1 MKGQLRMRK
10 LLSNVA
16 LIFVVALV
24 VMAVAGPVR
33 AATLVVDGT
42 CVDSNGDGLCDDG
55 ATYKTIQA
63 AVDAANPGDLVQVG
77 PAVYRERV
85 VISKALTLQGDP
97 GAMETVGPGAEAPTL
112 EGDGASGYGF
122 AIADGTDNVIIEG
135 FIIQNYGPHPE
146 PSGGQ
151 SAGVAATNGTTD
163 PTTDIT
169 IRYNRFDDINW
180 ASVFFYNSGQSAYE
194 RVTVTYNEINMG
206 AWSLN
211 ANVYGVECTNCAQAY
226 IAHNEISGGCNG
238 IALSAQGTAAH
249 TVDAV
254 GNRVENNTIQG
265 ADEGDILLLSY
276 DPTAG
281 DAAPVLR
288 NTHIVGN
295 RLVNDGATGQQSN
308 SALLVY
314 PAYSGEV
321 EALTVMDNVMAV
333 DQADN
338 VPVDLATTKNIT
350 FSGNT
355 ITVTNPAVNGR
366 ALYLNSVGGSFMDIE
381 DNQISVRGS
390 APTSVYIFHG
400 LDLRGS
406 AGTRLLR
413 QSLLSRRTRFSR
425 QHAELMW
432 AALKDEATSPAPAAP
447 NAPTARPGFEGARIR
462 NNRFYGENVG
472 NSSAALRL
480 RASLPS
486 TATVALAG
494 NEITGF
500 NSGMWVNS
508 PQNLFIRDNTLIA
521 NGYGINTT
529 GTTGDLTFQA
539 TGNVISGSTSAGIL
553 FDSAGAVQAV
563 VGGSLANAN
572 VFRNN
577 GPAPGHNVDV
587 TAPATSTVDV
597 DLTFNDWGLTDV
609 CEIGATLHDPV
620 GRVGDEIYY
629 YNLLA
634 ASAPPEVP
642 ADGVTPATITGTL
655 TWLYAPA
662 GNLISYTTDLGV
674 LNPTVGTVDATSVA
688 TSHITSTVEGLATI
702 TVTVGMAC
710 EPVGKQATTNVL
722 FGDAPPVAAG
732 LYLPLIVQNYVSAA
746 DLVVTDLVA
755 TANAVTVTI
764 QNQGDGP
771 VEAGFWVD
779 VYIDPD
785 TAPQAVNEIWPYV
798 GDYGLVWGI
807 TGDRLPLMAG
817 EMMTLTVGDD
827 HYFPTRSNVTWPLAV
842 GTLLYAQV
850 DSANPNTTYGAVL
863 EIHEILDL
871 PYNNIV
877 GPISSVA
884 GMRSAPPVIDLGDR
898 PADERTL
905 PARP

>member
-1 MKGQLRMRK
+1 MKGQHRMRK
-10 LLSNVA
+10 VWSNVA

-24 VMAVAGPVR
+24 TMTLASPAR
-33 AATLVVDGT
+33 AATLEVDGA

-55 ATYKTIQA
+55 VTYKTIQA
-63 AVDAANPGDLVQVG
+63 AVDAADPGDVIQVG
-77 PAVYRERV
+77 PAVYHERV
-85 VISKALTLQGDP
+85 VIPKELTLQGDP
-97 GAMETVGPGAEAPTL
+97 GTAEMVGPGPDAPTL
-112 EGDGASGYGF
+112 DGEGASGYGF
-122 AIADGTDNVIIEG
+122 EIADGVDDVIIEG

-151 SAGVAATNGTTD
+151 SAGVAATNGTSD

-180 ASVFFYNSGQSAYE
+180 AGIFFYNSGQSAYE
-194 RVTVTYNEINMG
+194 RVTVTYNEIQMG

-211 ANVYGVECTNCAQAY
+211 ANVYGIECTNCAQAY
-226 IAHNEISGGCNG
+226 IAHNEISGGCDG
-238 IALSAQGTAAH
+238 IALAAQGTAAH
-249 TVDAV
+249 TVEV
-254 GNRVENNTIQG
+254 TGNRIENNTIQG
-265 ADEGDILLLSY
+265 ADEGNILLLSY

-288 NTHIVGN
+288 NTRIVGN
-295 RLVNDGATGQQSN
+295 HLLNDGATGEQSN

-314 PAYSGEV
+314 PAYSGRV

-333 DQADN
+333 DNADN

-381 DNQISVRGS
+381 DNLISVRGS
-390 APTSVYIFHG
+390 AGAGVYIFHG

-406 AGTRLLR
+406 AGTRLL
-413 QSLLSRRTRFSR
+413 SRWLGARRIRSSF

-432 AALKDEATSPAPAAP
+432 AALELDEATSR
-447 NAPTARPGFEGARIR
+447 APTARPGFEGARIL

-486 TATVALAG
+486 TATVSIAG
-494 NEITGF
+494 NEIRGF
-500 NSGMWVNS
+500 NSGMWVNA
-508 PQNLFIRDNTLIA
+508 PQNLFIRNNTLIQ

-529 GTTGDLTFQA
+529 GTTADLIFQA
-539 TGNVISGSTSAGIL
+539 TGNVISGSTTAGML

-563 VGGSLANAN
+563 VGGALANAN
-572 VFRNN
+572 VFRHN

-587 TAPATSTVDV
+587 TIPATSTVDI
-597 DLTFNDWGLTDV
+597 DLTYNDWGLTDV

-620 GRVGDEIYY
+620 GRVGDAIYY
-629 YNLLA
+629 YDLLA
-634 ASAPPEVP
+634 ASWPNEVP

-655 TWLYAPA
+655 TGLYAPA

-674 LNPTVGTVDATSVA
+674 LDPTVETVDAA
-688 TSHITSTVEGLATI
+688 GDAASHITSTVEGLAHI
-702 TVTVGMAC
+702 SVTVGMAC
-710 EPVGKQATTNVL
+710 EHLGKQAMTSVR
-722 FGDAPPVAAG
+722 FGPAVPVAAG
-732 LYLPLIVQNYVSAA
+732 IYLPLVVRNYVNAP

-764 QNQGDGP
+764 QNQGGGP

-807 TGDRLPLMAG
+807 TSDWLPMLAG
-817 EMMTLTVGDD
+817 ETMTLTVGDE
-827 HYFPTRSNVTWPLAV
+827 HYFPTRSNVAWPLAV
-842 GTLLYAQV
+842 DTPLYAQV
-850 DSANPNTTYGAVL
+850 DSANPATTYGAVL
-863 EIHEILDL
+863 EIHEILGR
-871 PYNNIV
+871 PYNNIL
-877 GPISSVA
+877 GPVSSVA
-884 GMRSAPPVIDLGDR
+884 GARSASPAIDLGER
-898 PADERTL
+898 PADEGSL
-905 PARP
+905 PPRP

>member
-1 MKGQLRMRK
+1 MRK
-10 LLSNVA
+10 VLSNVA

-24 VMAVAGPVR
+24 TMTLAGPAR
-33 AATLVVDGT
+33 AATLVVDGACT
-42 CVDSNGDGLCDDG
+42 DSNSDGLCDDG
-55 ATYKTIQA
+55 VTYKTIQA
-63 AVDAANPGDLVQVG
+63 AVDAANPGDVIQVE
-77 PAVYRERV
+77 PDVYRERV
-85 VISKALTLQGDP
+85 VIPKALTLQGDP
-97 GAMETVGPGAEAPTL
+97 GAAEVVGPGPDAPTL
-112 EGDGASGYGF
+112 DGEGNSGYGF
-122 AIADGTDNVIIEG
+122 TIADGTDNVIIEG

-169 IRYNRFDDINW
+169 VRYNRFDDINW
-180 ASVFFYNSGQSAYE
+180 AGVFFYNSGQSAYE
-194 RVTVTYNEINMG
+194 RVTVTYNDIQMG

-226 IAHNEISGGCNG
+226 IAHNEISGGCDG
-238 IALSAQGTAAH
+238 IALAAQGTAAH

-265 ADEGDILLLSY
+265 ADEGNILLLSY

-288 NTHIVGN
+288 NTRIVGN

-321 EALTVMDNVMAV
+321 EALTVMDNVMTV
-333 DQADN
+333 DNADN
-338 VPVDLATTKNIT
+338 IPVDLATTKNIT
-350 FSGNT
+350 FSGNA

-390 APTSVYIFHG
+390 AGAGVYIFHG
-400 LDLRGS
+400 LDLHGS
-406 AGTRLLR
+406 AGTGLLSR
-413 QSLLSRRTRFSR
+413 LLSRRTRFSI
-425 QHAELMW
+425 QHANLMW
-432 AALKDEATSPAPAAP
+432 AALDLDDATSRSPAAP
-447 NAPTARPGFEGARIR
+447 HAPTARPGFEGARIL

-472 NSSAALRL
+472 DSSAALRL

-486 TATVALAG
+486 TATVAIAG
-494 NEITGF
+494 NEISGF

-508 PQNLFIRDNTLIA
+508 PQNLFIRDNTLID
-521 NGYGINTT
+521 NGYGINTLGAT
-529 GTTGDLTFQA
+529 ANLAFQA

-553 FDSAGAVQAV
+553 FDSARAVQAV
-563 VGGSLANAN
+563 VGGALANAN

-587 TAPATSTVDV
+587 TIPATSTVDI
-597 DLTFNDWGLTDV
+597 DLTYNDWGLTDV

-629 YNLLA
+629 YDLLA
-634 ASAPPEVP
+634 TSSPPEVP

-674 LNPTVGTVDATSVA
+674 LDPTAGTVAAAGDAA
-688 TSHITSTVEGLATI
+688 SHITSTVEGLATI

-710 EPVGKQATTNVL
+710 EHVGKQATTNVR
-722 FGDAPPVAAG
+722 FGPAIPVEATI
-732 LYLPLIVQNYVSAA
+732 YLPLIMRNYVSAA

-771 VEAGFWVD
+771 VEAGFWID
-779 VYIDPD
+779 VYIDPE
-785 TAPQAVNEIWPYV
+785 TAPQSVNEIWPYI
-798 GDYGLVWGI
+798 GDQGLVWGI
-807 TGDRLPLMAG
+807 TEDRLPLVAG

-827 HYFPTRSNVTWPLAV
+827 HYFPTQSEVTWPLPV
-842 GTLLYAQV
+842 GTPIYAQV
-850 DSANPNTTYGAVL
+850 DSANPATDYGAVL
-863 EIHEILDL
+863 ESHEILDL
-871 PYNNIV
+871 PYNNIL

-884 GMRSAPPVIDLGDR
+884 GMRSAPPVIDLGER
-898 PADERTL
+898 PADVGSL
-905 PARP
+905 PPRP

>member
-16 LIFVVALV
+16 LIFIVAVVVIAIS
-24 VMAVAGPVR
+24 GPAR
-33 AATLVVDGT
+33 AATLVVDGNCT
-42 CVDSNGDGLCDDG
+42 DSNGDGLCDDG

-77 PAVYRERV
+77 AAVYRERV

-97 GAMETVGPGAEAPTL
+97 GATETVGPGPDAPTL
-112 EGDGASGYGF
+112 EGEGASGYGLR
-122 AIADGTDNVIIEG
+122 IADGVDDVIIEG

-146 PSGGQ
+146 PSAGQ

-169 IRYNRFDDINW
+169 VRYNRFDGINW
-180 ASVFFYNSGQSAYE
+180 AGVFFYNSGQSAYE
-194 RVTVTYNEINMG
+194 RVTVVYNEINMG
-206 AWSLN
+206 AWALN

-238 IALSAQGTAAH
+238 IALAAQGTAAH

-265 ADEGDILLLSY
+265 ADEGNILLLSY

-295 RLVNDGATGQQSN
+295 RLVNDGASGEQGN

-314 PAYSGEV
+314 PAYSGRV
-321 EALTVMDNVMAV
+321 EALTVMDNVMAIAN
-333 DQADN
+333 ADN

-350 FSGNT
+350 LSGNT

-381 DNQISVRGS
+381 DNQISVRGT
-390 APTSVYIFHG
+390 AGAGVYIFHG

-406 AGTRLLR
+406 AGTGLSSQALM
-413 QSLLSRRTRFSR
+413 SRRTRPSI
-425 QHAELMW
+425 QHAELM
-432 AALKDEATSPAPAAP
+432 AATSPA
-447 NAPTARPGFEGARIR
+447 APTAPVARPGFEGARIF

-486 TATVALAG
+486 TATVAIAG

-529 GTTGDLTFQA
+529 GATADLAFQA
-539 TGNVISGSTSAGIL
+539 TGNVISGSASAGIL
-553 FDSAGAVQAV
+553 FDSAGAVDAL

-577 GPAPGHNVDV
+577 GPAPDYDHNVDV
-587 TAPATSTVDV
+587 TAPAASSVNIA
-597 DLTFNDWGLTDV
+597 LTYNDWGLTDV

-629 YNLLA
+629 YDLLA
-634 ASAPPEVP
+634 ASSPPEVP

-655 TWLYAPA
+655 TGLYAPA

-674 LNPTVGTVDATSVA
+674 LDPTVGAVDAAGDA

-702 TVTVGMAC
+702 TATVGMAC
-710 EPVGKQATTNVL
+710 EPVGKQATTNVR
-722 FGDAPPVAAG
+722 FGEAPPVAAG
-732 LYLPLIVQNYVSAA
+732 IYLPLIVRNYVSAP

-771 VEAGFWVD
+771 VEAGFWID

-807 TGDRLPLMAG
+807 TEDRLPMLAG
-817 EMMTLTVGDD
+817 EVIILTVGDD

-842 GTLLYAQV
+842 GTPLYAQV

-871 PYNNIV
+871 PYNNIL
-877 GPISSVA
+877 GPVSSVA

-898 PADERTL
+898 PADDGTL

>member
-16 LIFVVALV
+16 LIFIVAVVVIAIS
-24 VMAVAGPVR
+24 GPAR
-33 AATLVVDGT
+33 AATLNVDGT
-42 CVDSNGDGLCDDG
+42 CTDSSGDGLCDDG
-55 ATYKTIQA
+55 VTYKTIQA
-63 AVDAANPGDLVQVG
+63 AVDAANPGDLIQVG
-77 PAVYRERV
+77 AAVYRERV
-85 VISKALTLQGDP
+85 VIPKALTLQGDP
-97 GAMETVGPGAEAPTL
+97 GAAETVGPGADAPTL

-122 AIADGTDNVIIEG
+122 AIADGVDDVIIEG

-169 IRYNRFDDINW
+169 VRYNRFDGINW
-180 ASVFFYNSGQSAYE
+180 AGVFFYNSGQSAYE
-194 RVTVTYNEINMG
+194 RVTVAYNDINMG

-211 ANVYGVECTNCAQAY
+211 ANVYGIECTNCAQAY
-226 IAHNEISGGCNG
+226 IAHNEISGGCDG
-238 IALSAQGTAAH
+238 VALAAQGTAAH

-265 ADEGDILLLSY
+265 ADEGDILLLSF
-276 DPTAG
+276 DPTMG
-281 DAAPVLR
+281 DATPVLR
-288 NTHIVGN
+288 NTRIVGN
-295 RLVNDGATGQQSN
+295 RLVNDGATGEQGN

-314 PAYSGEV
+314 PVYSGRV

-333 DQADN
+333 DNADN
-338 VPVDLATTKNIT
+338 IPVDLATTKNIT
-350 FSGNT
+350 FSGNA

-366 ALYLNSVGGSFMDIE
+366 ALYLNSVGGSFMNIE
-381 DNQISVRGS
+381 DNQINVRGT

-406 AGTRLLR
+406 AGTRLSSQALM
-413 QSLLSRRTRFSR
+413 SRRTRPSL
-425 QHAELMW
+425 QHAHLM
-432 AALKDEATSPAPAAP
+432 AATSPDAS
-447 NAPTARPGFEGARIR
+447 NAPTARPGFEGARIL

-480 RASLPS
+480 RESLPS
-486 TATVALAG
+486 TATVAIAG

-500 NSGMWVNS
+500 NSGIWANA
-508 PQNLFIRDNTLIA
+508 PRNLFIRNNTLTQ

-529 GTTGDLTFQA
+529 GTTADLTFEA
-539 TGNVISGSTSAGIL
+539 TGNIISGSASAGML
-553 FDSAGAVQAV
+553 FDSTGAVDAL

-577 GPAPGHNVDV
+577 GPAPDYDHNVDV
-587 TAPATSTVDV
+587 TVPATPTIDIN
-597 DLTFNDWGLTDV
+597 LTFNDWGLTDV

-629 YNLLA
+629 YDLLA
-634 ASAPPEVP
+634 ASSPPEVP

-674 LNPTVGTVDATSVA
+674 LDPTVGAVDATGDA
-688 TSHITSTVEGLATI
+688 ASHITSTVEGLATI

-710 EPVGKQATTNVL
+710 EPVGKQASTNVR
-722 FGDAPPVAAG
+722 FGEAPPVAAG
-732 LYLPLIVQNYVSAA
+732 IYLPLIVQNYVSAP

-755 TANAVTVTI
+755 TSNAVTVTI
-764 QNQGDGP
+764 QNQGDSP
-771 VEAGFWVD
+771 VEAGFWID

-785 TAPQAVNEIWPYV
+785 TAPQAANEIWPYV

-807 TGDRLPLMAG
+807 TEDRLPMLAG
-817 EMMTLTVGDD
+817 EVITLTVGDND
-827 HYFPTRSNVTWPLAV
+827 YFPTRSNVTWPLVV
-842 GTLLYAQV
+842 GTSLYAQV

-871 PYNNIV
+871 PYNNIL
-877 GPISSVA
+877 GPVSSVA
-884 GMRSAPPVIDLGDR
+884 GLRSAPPVIDLGDR
-898 PADERTL
+898 PADEGSL